1 MEQKEN
7 KAWVV
12 NAHEAINRTCDAI
25 YREYKV
31 TVDAFNEKI
40 VNACSKKKH
49 SVVYKTDNETT
60 CQDLH
65 YFYNCV
71 GYKVEVEELPQYKD
85 GVEYIIYKLKLIW

>member
-1 MEQKEN
+1 MEQEN
-7 KAWVV
+7 KPWVV

-31 TVDAFNEKI
+31 T

-85 GVEYIIYKLKLIW
+85 GAEYTIYKLKLMW